1 MELYDNSLIFLI
13 SDHGHCFGEHGAYG
27 KIPMDMYPELVDI
40 PLMIKPP
47 GDFEGP
53 KRIKQSY
60 VYVHDILPTIYGFLG
75 KEEPDV
81 FDGID
86 LSVFVDNG
94 DTLIENRNYI
104 TCGFSNYTLYKDD
117 EYALITCND
126 KSFQKLFDLSSD
138 PMWNENISKVNS
150 EICEELFKK
159 IEIDAK
165 HDLFTILEK
174 SSFDMHS
181 GWYVKKK

>member
-1 MELYDNSLIFLI
+1 
-13 SDHGHCFGEHGAYG
+13 
-27 KIPMDMYPELVDI
+27 
-40 PLMIKPP
+40 
-47 GDFEGP
+47 
-53 KRIKQSY
+53 
-60 VYVHDILPTIYGFLG
+60 
-75 KEEPDV
+75 
-81 FDGID
+81 
-86 LSVFVDNG
+86 
-94 DTLIENRNYI
+94 
-104 TCGFSNYTLYKDD
+104 
-117 EYALITCND
+117 
-126 KSFQKLFDLSSD
+126 LFDLSSD